1 MDLMFGPAGGRSRG
15 QIALEFIIVYSLV
28 LVIFLVLF
36 GLVASQRA
44 ATLGA
49 QQYASMQ
56 LVAQDVASYIDQALV
71 AGSGYNSTLA
81 IPASST
87 LQPYALYITSGG
99 AVVAN
104 ETIGKTVI
112 NAIAYSAARSLLI
125 NGTAVSTYNGIV
137 TYSVPTY
144 TGSLKLANM
153 GGTVYVNVLPP
164 RPATFAEHLNAED
177 VAETKVAQFNG
188 ASSYITTN
196 YVQTAATSYT
206 IVAWIRTTKGSLQ
219 TVVQDRGSGAGHSL
233 TLGFN
238 NCGAPSGGI
247 FFADDLNGVIIG
259 VSNATPLDNG
269 AWYMVAGTFNAP
281 SGTSIS
287 PSQFTLYINGKPA
300 SATGS
305 CAVGS
310 DTSPLTGLGGTV
322 IGYHQAWNVYFNGS
336 IADVQVYNSTLS
348 AAQVSQLYRE
358 GINSGPIGNA
368 KLVGWWPLDG
378 NANDYSGNGNN
389 GAPAN
394 INYGDVAQINAR
406 LSSISGIGSGNMPIG
421 VVPDVGTPSPG
432 YGVHT
437 GSNGN
442 ATIFITSNALIGR
455 ANVTLT
461 GYKYNSNLAD
471 NIVGWWP
478 LDEGYGSK
486 VYDASGNGNTGT
498 FVNPSWTH
506 FANKTALQV
515 AQFNGVSSY
524 IDVPSSASLTPTA
537 KMSMFAWV
545 YLNSA
550 STALLEKKNDYG
562 MKIGVQGLAAGDFS
576 GYIWGTNG
584 ACSSYPFA
592 LSTGNWYLVGYTFNG
607 TEVRDYVDGL
617 PYCNV
622 TYTGSIPAT
631 TDVLA
636 FGGPNDNDGYV
647 NGNLANVQIYN
658 SSLSAAQA
666 AQLYHEGISGMPLSN
681 TGLVGWW
688 PLDGNA
694 NDYLVYAN
702 GGTANSIVF
711 SNAQIA
717 IAATG
722 SMPVANFN
730 GVSSYVDAGNPASLQ
745 FSSGTTMVLSAWVK
759 IINCNHAGAIIGH
772 GTSSYILYYYPAAG
786 GTCNINFASS
796 NVANIGTGV
805 PITTGAWH
813 NVVVVNN
820 IGTNVYIY
828 IDGTQYGPYTFT
840 NTYSYTEDLRIG
852 DSQSDSG
859 YFFNGSIA
867 DLQIYNTSLTQQQV
881 QQLYAQGL
889 PLYSKVNISLS

>member
-1 MDLMFGPAGGRSRG
+1 S
-15 QIALEFIIVYSLV
+15 
-28 LVIFLVLF
+28 
-36 GLVASQRA
+36 
-44 ATLGA
+44 
-49 QQYASMQ
+49 
-56 LVAQDVASYIDQALV
+56 
-71 AGSGYNSTLA
+71 
-81 IPASST
+81 
-87 LQPYALYITSGG
+87 
-99 AVVAN
+99 
-104 ETIGKTVI
+104 
-112 NAIAYSAARSLLI
+112 
-125 NGTAVSTYNGIV
+125 
-137 TYSVPTY
+137 
-144 TGSLKLANM
+144 
-153 GGTVYVNVLPP
+153 
-164 RPATFAEHLNAED
+164 
-177 VAETKVAQFNG
+177 
-188 ASSYITTN
+188 
-196 YVQTAATSYT
+196 
-206 IVAWIRTTKGSLQ
+206 
-219 TVVQDRGSGAGHSL
+219 
-233 TLGFN
+233 
-238 NCGAPSGGI
+238 
-247 FFADDLNGVIIG
+247 
-259 VSNATPLDNG
+259 
-269 AWYMVAGTFNAP
+269 
-281 SGTSIS
+281 
-287 PSQFTLYINGKPA
+287 
-300 SATGS
+300 S

-524 IDVPSSASLTPTA
+524 ITTNYVQTAATSYTIVAWIRTTKGSLQTVVQDRGSGAGHSLTLGFNGCGAP
-537 KMSMFAWV
+537 SGGIFFADD
-545 YLNSA
+545 LN
-550 STALLEKKNDYG
+550 G
-562 MKIGVQGLAAGDFS
+562 VIIGVSNATPLD
-576 GYIWGTNG
+576 NG
-584 ACSSYPFA
+584 A
-592 LSTGNWYLVGYTFNG
+592 WYMVAGTFNAPSG
-607 TEVRDYVDGL
+607 TSISPSQFTLYINGK
-617 PYCNV
+617 PASA
-622 TYTGSIPAT
+622 TGSCAVGSDTSPLT
-631 TDVLA
+631 GL
-636 FGGPNDNDGYV
+636 GGTVIGYHQAWNV
-647 NGNLANVQIYN
+647 YFNGSIANVQIYN
-658 SSLSAAQA
+658 NSLSPAQIS
-666 AQLYHEGISGMPLSN
+666 QLYHEGISGIPLN
-681 TGLVGWW
+681 NRGLAGWW